1 MKTKNI
7 KMKTKILTITLVL
20 TVLLGCEETHTYPD
34 EIVFDSDVS
43 SEQVNIE
50 ESAVFTDYSTGVVSR
65 LWTFPG
71 GIPSTSSEQEVEVSF
86 SDLGFVTCTIENTFS
101 DGITETKEIL
111 VEVITDVVVIGD
123 QTYVYNE
130 TISSGLFLAD
140 GSELANPNP
149 DSVNNSENCV
159 VSGPSNWSQ
168 IQYFPNYIP
177 ESCDKIFFSIYNPDN
192 VGPGQIQFEYTSDPG
207 VWQWGGN
214 LEYNIDA
221 VTGWVEYSL
230 DMSSHLDNEINKII
244 FMPAGSSSSIIYADN
259 IYFGKESVIPSPE
272 PSLAVYDEEIASSI
286 FFGDGSEVA
295 NPNSDCINNSE
306 KCAASGPSTWSQ
318 IQFFPIYTPVNEDKI
333 FFSINNPDNV
343 GPGQIQFEYT
353 SDPGV
358 WQWGGNLEYDVDALT
373 SWVEYSLDMSSHV
386 GNEINKII
394 FIPAGNSSSIVY
406 VDNIYFGPLSVLP

>member
-159 VSGPSNWSQ
+159 V
-168 IQYFPNYIP
+168 
-177 ESCDKIFFSIYNPDN
+177 
-192 VGPGQIQFEYTSDPG
+192 
-207 VWQWGGN
+207 
-214 LEYNIDA
+214 
-221 VTGWVEYSL
+221 
-230 DMSSHLDNEINKII
+230 
-244 FMPAGSSSSIIYADN
+244 
-259 IYFGKESVIPSPE
+259 
-272 PSLAVYDEEIASSI
+272 
-286 FFGDGSEVA
+286 
-295 NPNSDCINNSE
+295 
-306 KCAASGPSTWSQ
+306 
-318 IQFFPIYTPVNEDKI
+318 
-333 FFSINNPDNV
+333 
-343 GPGQIQFEYT
+343 
-353 SDPGV
+353 
-358 WQWGGNLEYDVDALT
+358 
-373 SWVEYSLDMSSHV
+373 
-386 GNEINKII
+386 
-394 FIPAGNSSSIVY
+394 
-406 VDNIYFGPLSVLP
+406 